1 MDIRWTAIDS
11 PIGRLTLA
19 ASASAL
25 HVIEFENNRHPQAR
39 ADWVAGESALLRQ
52 AARQLQEYFAG
63 HRRQF
68 DLPLAPL
75 GTDFQRA
82 AWQALTAI
90 PYGET
95 RSYAQQAA
103 ALGRPRA
110 TRAVGAANGRNPLPI
125 LLPCHRVIGASG
137 ALTGFGG
144 GIEIKRWLLAH
155 EQAQASLRF
164 G

>member
-25 HVIEFENNRHPQAR
+25 HAIEFENNRHPQAR

-52 AARQLQEYFAG
+52 AALQLQEYFAG

-125 LLPCHRVIGASG
+125 LLPCHRVIGVSG

>member
-25 HVIEFENNRHPQAR
+25 HAIEFENNRHPQAR

-52 AARQLQEYFAG
+52 AALQLQEYFAG

-103 ALGRPRA
+103 ALGRPHA

>member
-1 MDIRWTAIDS
+1 MDIRWTAINS

-25 HVIEFENNRHPQAR
+25 HAIEFENNRHPQAR

-52 AARQLQEYFAG
+52 AALQLQEYFAG